1 MKVISDDT
9 DVLILLMYFNQTEK
23 LTTTVLMESTGAT
36 KNLICIG
43 SSVKMHEK
51 IVPYLPAAHALTGC
65 TSVPSMFNIGKVK
78 VISILTEME
87 LKYVGRKD
95 ANMDD
100 VIQEGCGIKNK
111 IQMSDIR

>member
-1 MKVISDDT
+1 
-9 DVLILLMYFNQTEK
+9 
-23 LTTTVLMESTGAT
+23 MESTGAT

-51 IVPYLPAAHALTGC
+51 IVPFLPAAHALTGC
-65 TSVPSMFNIGKVK
+65 DSVPSMFNIGKVK

-100 VIQEGCGIKNK
+100 VIQEGKSFVARCYGIKNK
-111 IQMSDIR
+111 IQISDIR